1 MVEREM
7 KVCPFCGRRSI
18 RSNSRSRTYRCD
30 NCKNVFAKTQA
41 VVRIVN
47 VTYTKAIP
55 DLLSE
60 GIRKHKQKKSKNM

>member
-7 KVCPFCGRRSI
+7 KICPFCGRRSI

-30 NCKNVFAKTQA
+30 NCKNVFAKSKA
-41 VVRIVN
+41 VVKTVN

-60 GIRKHKQKKSKNM
+60 GIRKHRQKAEEIK